1 MKKKKLLCLLVTGV
15 IAISSFAGN
24 AFSYFDGRTEYSKA
38 PRTKIG
44 SFTYVLKQNVQYGSV
59 KIPYSATITGIPNIK
74 KVEIPAKV
82 TYNGSEFSVTD
93 VDLEDYYLSPQKKF
107 DSVEEM
113 ILPETIYNITSF
125 VGFPNLKRLNIPKN
139 TIIGRG
145 EEFVYYDVPYT
156 YEHLIYNN
164 QGFSHFYEDA
174 FYFLN
179 CPNLILSVDSRNP
192 YYSYKNY
199 MLLSKNEKD
208 IYMNFNRNTDII
220 IPDGVEN
227 ILDAGAFSDSK
238 IHGYGFSHVKSIKLP
253 NTLKTIGWGTFYDS
267 KITKIVL
274 PDSVKEVYGDVFSYS
289 AIDSVTFGKNTTL
302 IGKRAFK
309 NCKNLKSV
317 TIPEKVK
324 AICSSA
330 FQNCKKLKNVNIL
343 SDNVEIDFS
352 AFKNCTNL
360 KSVTINGARK
370 IDADIFCNC
379 KKLSKITINNKKK
392 SPKLSY
398 YAFDKVKKGIKL
410 VVKNKKIAKELKKQ
424 LIKSESRVKNA
435 KIMVGKK
442 VIYKV
447 TIKNSSY

>member
-1 MKKKKLLCLLVTGV
+1 MKMKKLFCFLAAGV
-15 IAISSFAGN
+15 IAISVFAGN
-24 AFSYFDGRTEYSKA
+24 AFSYFDGKTDYSKA

-44 SFTYVLKQNVQYGSV
+44 SFTYLLKQNVQYGSV
-59 KIPYSATITGIPNIK
+59 KIPYSATVTGIPNIK

-82 TYNGSEFSVTD
+82 TYNGTEFSVTD
-93 VDLEDYYLSPQKKF
+93 VDLEDFYLSPQKKF
-107 DSVEEM
+107 GSVEEM

-125 VGFPNLKRLNIPKN
+125 VGFPNLKKLNIPQN
-139 TIIGRG
+139 TMIGRA
-145 EEFVYYDVPYT
+145 EEFIYYDVPYT
-156 YEHLIYNN
+156 YEHLNYNN
-164 QGFSHFYEDA
+164 QGFSHFYYDT

-192 YYSYKNY
+192 YYSYKDY
-199 MLLSKNEKD
+199 MLLSKDGKD
-208 IYMNFNRNTDII
+208 LYMNFNRSTDIM

-227 ILDAGAFSDSK
+227 IWDAGAFSDSK
-238 IHGYGFSHVKSIKLP
+238 IHGYGFSHVQSIKLP
-253 NTLKTIGWGTFYDS
+253 NTLKAIGWGAFYNS
-267 KITKIVL
+267 KITEITL
-274 PDSVKEVYGDVFSYS
+274 PDSIEEVYGDVFSYS
-289 AIDSVTFGKNTTL
+289 AINSVTFGKNTTL

-317 TIPEKVK
+317 TIPETVK
-324 AICSSA
+324 YICSSA
-330 FQNCKKLKNVNIL
+330 FQNCRGLKNVNIL
-343 SDNVEIDFS
+343 SKNVEIDFS

-360 KSVTINGARK
+360 KSVTINGVRK

-392 SPKLSY
+392 APKLSY
-398 YAFDKVKKGIKL
+398 FAFEKVKKGIKI

-424 LIKSESRVKNA
+424 LKKSESRVKNA

-447 TIKNSSY
+447 TVKNSF